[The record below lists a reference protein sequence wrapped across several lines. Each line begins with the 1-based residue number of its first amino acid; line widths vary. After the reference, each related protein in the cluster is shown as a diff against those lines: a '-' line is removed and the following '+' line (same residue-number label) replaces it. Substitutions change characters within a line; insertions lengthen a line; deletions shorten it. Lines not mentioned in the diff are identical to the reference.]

1 MWNLN
6 DALAFA
12 TGSAATAID
21 QAYSHDYPTLQ
32 DSIDSHRQN
41 LVDTLVEY
49 RAQIWEEEALQA
61 FDDAIRAARRNLIA
75 DAAALTDEDAA
86 IMLASPARYAMHDY
100 CSAENDRAMANTRRA
115 SLVAA
120 ARNSIRAVNG
130 RTQLT
135 NEDQRILRG
144 NLSRMRMVIADRWD
158 DYIVRQ
164 KLDYVRAAGNGT
176 VSNFAMLAAIEEHG
190 EFYMGSDSKWHV
202 RY

>member
-21 QAYSHDYPTLQ
+21 QAYSFDYPTLQ

-61 FDDAIRAARRNLIA
+61 FDDAIRAARRDLIV

-86 IMLASPARYAMHDY
+86 IMLASPARYTMHDY
-100 CSAENDRAMANTRRA
+100 CSAENDRTMNILNRVIETFLFALGTYCVGLI
-115 SLVAA
+115 LVVVAHA
-120 ARNSIRAVNG
+120 
-130 RTQLT
+130 L
-135 NEDQRILRG
+135 
-144 NLSRMRMVIADRWD
+144 
-158 DYIVRQ
+158 
-164 KLDYVRAAGNGT
+164 
-176 VSNFAMLAAIEEHG
+176 
-190 EFYMGSDSKWHV
+190 
-202 RY
+202 